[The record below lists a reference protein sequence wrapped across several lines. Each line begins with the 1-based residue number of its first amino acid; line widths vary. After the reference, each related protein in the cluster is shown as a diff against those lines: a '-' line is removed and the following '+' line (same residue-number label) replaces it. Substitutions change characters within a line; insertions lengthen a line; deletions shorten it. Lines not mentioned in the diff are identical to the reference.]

1 MQNERLIST
10 QDFCTFYQVENSF
23 IHTLQQ
29 QGLIEI
35 INVDDK
41 AFIDHDHLQSVE
53 KLIRLH
59 YDLEINVEGIE
70 AIVYLLQR
78 VDEMQNE
85 ISILRN
91 KLHLYNED
99 SDK

>member
-1 MQNERLIST
+1 MQNGRLIST

-23 IHTLQQ
+23 LHTLQQ

-35 INVDDK
+35 INVDDE
-41 AFIDHDHLQSVE
+41 AFIDHEHLQSVE

-59 YDLEINVEGIE
+59 YDLEINAEGIE

-78 VDEMQNE
+78 VNEMQNE
-85 ISILRN
+85 ISFLKN
-91 KLHLYNED
+91 KLRLYNED
-99 SDK
+99 